1 MTVAPVS
8 PAPQNAAPATMAAT
22 GPPLTL
28 PPGPP
33 SDERTPRRRTVP
45 GRVRTLTGVAVV
57 AVALLF
63 GATAL
68 AIGNVRDGLQVIG
81 HDAGPQVVAT
91 ADLYFAL
98 SDMDA
103 QIANVL
109 LIGRETSLGKG
120 RQQALTRYD
129 QRRAEASRAVL
140 QAAELTIG
148 DPTEQRTVRSVLDG
162 LGRYER
168 LASQALLLDEQARH
182 PAGPPPQRVIDIYR
196 QATDLM
202 RLDLLPKAY
211 NLTLD
216 SGTIVR
222 ETYEEERAAVLTGRI
237 LVAVAGLGTLAV
249 LIALQIFLARRFRR
263 VTNPALLLATLA
275 TAGLTL
281 AGWLLL
287 SQEADDLRM
296 AKENGFNS
304 VLSLS
309 RARAIGNTMHGDQ
322 SRYLL
327 DPGRADTYE
336 QVYLDKSQS
345 VLYTPGGN
353 LDKYYVGVD
362 NAVSAF
368 PDKSDFLG
376 FHGIEANNITLPAQ
390 SEAVADV
397 LKGYQRFQ
405 QDDRRMRQLALA
417 GQSRQ
422 AIAHRMGPLSDSF
435 ESYDKSLVGLTGLHG
450 QAFDRAIENG
460 DGSLGGWNLIL
471 PGASLLIALLIAAG
485 VWPRLSEYR

>member
-1 MTVAPVS
+1 VAF
-8 PAPQNAAPATMAAT
+8 T
-22 GPPLTL
+22 GPPAVL
-28 PPGPP
+28 PQGPP
-33 SDERTPRRRTVP
+33 AGSRRAPRTKTIP
-45 GRVRTLTGVAVV
+45 GRVRRFTGVALV

-63 GATAL
+63 TATAL

-103 QIANVL
+103 QVANVL
-109 LIGRETSLGKG
+109 LIGRETSLGQGKQ
-120 RQQALTRYD
+120 RALERYD

-140 QAAELTIG
+140 QAAELTAG
-148 DPTEQRTVRSVLDG
+148 DPTEQQTVRSVLDG

-168 LASQALLLDEQARH
+168 LASQALLLDEQAQH
-182 PAGPPPQRVIDIYR
+182 AAGPPPEQVTNLYR

-211 NLTLD
+211 NLTLQ

-222 ETYEEERAAVLTGRI
+222 QTYEEERAAVLTGRI
-237 LVAVAGLGTLAV
+237 LVGVAGLVTLAGLIV
-249 LIALQIFLARRFRR
+249 LQVYLARRFRR
-263 VTNPALLLATLA
+263 VTNPALVLATIVVG
-275 TAGLTL
+275 GLTV
-281 AGWLLL
+281 AGWVLL

-296 AKENGFNS
+296 AKEDGFNS

-353 LDKYYVGVD
+353 LDKYYAGVD
-362 NAVSAF
+362 TVVGAWPGDVEL
-368 PDKSDFLG
+368 LG
-376 FHGIEANNITLPAQ
+376 FHGVEARRLTLPGQ
-390 SEAVADV
+390 SQAFMEV
-397 LKGYQRFQ
+397 LNGYRSFQ
-405 QDDRRMRQLALA
+405 QDDRRMRRLAVG
-417 GQSRQ
+417 GQGRE
-422 AIAHRMGPLSDSF
+422 AIAHRMGPLSESF
-435 ESYDKSLVGLTGLHG
+435 EKYDKALVGLTRLHG
-450 QAFDRAIENG
+450 DAFNQAIDDGDRA
-460 DGSLGGWNLIL
+460 LRGWDWIL
-471 PGASLLIALLIAAG
+471 PGTALLAALLIVAG